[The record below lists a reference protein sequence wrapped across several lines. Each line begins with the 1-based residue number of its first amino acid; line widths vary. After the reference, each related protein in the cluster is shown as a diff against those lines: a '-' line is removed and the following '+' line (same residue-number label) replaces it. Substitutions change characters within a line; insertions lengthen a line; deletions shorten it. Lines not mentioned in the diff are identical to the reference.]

1 MIVVPGGATTSGEA
15 IADLQGVAG
24 LAGHRVRVPADP
36 RTVIVSE
43 RVLTP
48 RNRGFLFLDSHPAG
62 CRQLVADM
70 WQACP
75 APVGVPEGNGPVA
88 LVIGSSAGYGLAA
101 TLAGLKRAGIR
112 GIAVSF
118 EKAPTARRTATAGWY
133 RTAATADIARSAGRD
148 VVFLNGDAFSDSMKN
163 QVADLVEQRFG
174 GRLDYLIYSVAAP
187 RRTDP
192 DTGTAYASVLKPIGQ
207 ANRTKTLAFDDEGVP
222 EVREVETGPAEGD
235 DVEHTV
241 AVMGGT
247 DWERWIDHL
256 AARGLLADRFA
267 TAALSYIGSPLT
279 AAIYRQGTIGAAK
292 AHLEATAR
300 TLNERLD
307 KTVGG
312 RAVTSVNGAAVTQSS
327 TAIPG
332 IALYTGLLRGV
343 LGEDLVPP
351 ILQLAALWDQLTGAA
366 PLALDAEGRIRLD
379 TFELTDD
386 VQAAVAERWEAA
398 TTATIADLADL
409 DWFRAEVRRLYG
421 FSVPGIDYTVPVAT
435 DVPWPD
441 HTP

>member
-1 MIVVPGGATTSGEA
+1 MT
-15 IADLQGVAG
+15 
-24 LAGHRVRVPADP
+24 R
-36 RTVIVSE
+36 

-48 RNRGFLFLDSHPAG
+48 RNRGFLFLDSHPEG
-62 CRQLVADM
+62 CRRVVADM

-75 APVGVPEGNGPVA
+75 APADTSDGGASEGAGSVA

-118 EKAPTARRTATAGWY
+118 EKAPTERRTATAGWY
-133 RTAATADIARSAGRD
+133 RTAATADIARTAGRD
-148 VVFLNGDAFSDSMKN
+148 LVFLNGDAFSDTMKE
-163 QVADLVEQRFG
+163 QVADLVERRFG
-174 GRLDYLIYSVAAP
+174 GRLDYLVYSVAAP

-192 DTGTAYASVLKPIGQ
+192 GTGTTYASVLKPIGR
-207 ANRTKTLAFDDEGVP
+207 ANRTRTLLFDDQGVP

-235 DVEHTV
+235 DVEQTV
-241 AVMGGT
+241 AVMGGA

-256 AARGLLADRFA
+256 AARDLLADGF
-267 TAALSYIGSPLT
+267 TTVALSYIGSPLT

-300 TLNERLD
+300 TLDERLG

-343 LGEDLVPP
+343 LGDGLVPP
-351 ILQLAALWDQLTGAA
+351 IRQLAALWDQLTGTA
-366 PLALDAEGRIRLD
+366 PLTTDDEGRIRLD

-398 TTATIADLADL
+398 TTDTIADLADV

-421 FSVPGIDYTVPVAT
+421 FSVPGTDYAAEVDT

-441 HTP
+441 HTS

>member
-1 MIVVPGGATTSGEA
+1 MT
-15 IADLQGVAG
+15 D
-24 LAGHRVRVPADP
+24 
-36 RTVIVSE
+36 

-48 RNRGFLFLDSHPAG
+48 RNRGFLFLDSHPVG

-75 APVGVPEGNGPVA
+75 APAPTPSGVPEGDGPVA

-118 EKAPTARRTATAGWY
+118 EKAPTVRRTATAGWY
-133 RTAATADIARSAGRD
+133 RTAATADIARAAGRD
-148 VVFLNGDAFSDSMKN
+148 LVFLNGDAFSDSMKD
-163 QVADLVEQRFG
+163 QVADLIEQRFG

-192 DTGTAYASVLKPIGQ
+192 DTGATYASVLKPIGR

-222 EVREVETGPAEGD
+222 EVREVETAPAEGD
-235 DVEHTV
+235 DVRQTV
-241 AVMGGT
+241 AVMGGA

-256 AARGLLADRFA
+256 AGRGLLADGFA
-267 TAALSYIGSPLT
+267 TAALSYIGSSLT
-279 AAIYRQGTIGAAK
+279 AALYRQGTIGAAK
-292 AHLEATAR
+292 ADLEATAR
-300 TLNERLD
+300 NLNERLD

-343 LGEDLVPP
+343 LGDDLVPP
-351 ILQLAALWDQLTGAA
+351 IQQLAVLWDQLTGVA
-366 PLALDAEGRIRLD
+366 PLALDDEGRIRLD
-379 TFELTDD
+379 TFELTDE
-386 VQAAVAERWEAA
+386 VQAAVAERWEGA

-421 FSVPGIDYTVPVAT
+421 FSVPGVDYTAPVAT
-435 DVPWPD
+435 DIPWPD
-441 HTP
+441 HAS

>member
-1 MIVVPGGATTSGEA
+1 M
-15 IADLQGVAG
+15 
-24 LAGHRVRVPADP
+24 
-36 RTVIVSE
+36 SE
-43 RVLTP
+43 RVLIP

-62 CRQLVADM
+62 CERLVTDM

-75 APVGVPEGNGPVA
+75 GSADMPEGDGPVA
-88 LVIGSSAGYGLAA
+88 LIIGSSAGYGLAA

-112 GIAVSF
+112 GIMVSF
-118 EKAPTARRTATAGWY
+118 EKAPTERRTGTAGWY
-133 RTAATADIARSAGRD
+133 RTAATADIARAAGRHL
-148 VVFLNGDAFSDSMKN
+148 VFLNGDAFSDTMKN
-163 QVADLVEQRFG
+163 QVADLIEQRFG

-192 DTGTAYASVLKPIGQ
+192 ATGTTYASVLKPIGR
-207 ANRTKTLAFDDEGVP
+207 ANRTKTLVFDGEGVP

-235 DVEHTV
+235 DVEQTV

-247 DWERWIDHL
+247 DWERWIDQL
-256 AARGLLADRFA
+256 AGRGLLADGFA

-279 AAIYRQGTIGAAK
+279 AAIYRQGTIGTAK

-300 TLNERLD
+300 SLNERLGR
-307 KTVGG
+307 TVGG

-351 ILQLAALWDQLTGAA
+351 VHQLAALWDQLTGAA
-366 PLALDAEGRIRLD
+366 PSDLDDEGRIRLD
-379 TFELTDD
+379 TWELTDD

-398 TTATIADLADL
+398 TTDSIADLADL
-409 DWFRAEVRRLYG
+409 AWFRSEVQRLYG
-421 FSVPGIDYTVPVAT
+421 FSVPGIDYAAAVAT
-435 DVPWPD
+435 DIPWPD
-441 HTP
+441 HTA

>member
-1 MIVVPGGATTSGEA
+1 MN
-15 IADLQGVAG
+15 
-24 LAGHRVRVPADP
+24 
-36 RTVIVSE
+36 E

-62 CRQLVADM
+62 CARSVADM
-70 WQACP
+70 WEACP
-75 APVGVPEGNGPVA
+75 APSGPSPAAATQGEGPVA

-112 GIAVSF
+112 GIGVSF

-133 RTAATADIARSAGRD
+133 RTAATADLARAAGRD
-148 VVFLNGDAFSDSMKN
+148 LVLLNGDAFSDAMKD
-163 QVADLVEQRFG
+163 QVADLVERRFG
-174 GRLDYLIYSVAAP
+174 GRLDHLVYSVAAP

-192 DTGTAYASVLKPIGQ
+192 VTGTTYASVLRPIGLP
-207 ANRTKTLAFDDEGVP
+207 NRTKTLVFDEEGVP

-235 DVEHTV
+235 DVEQTV

-256 AARGLLADRFA
+256 AGRGLLAEGFA

-279 AAIYRQGTIGAAK
+279 AAIYRQGTIGVAK

-300 TLNERLD
+300 TLNERLGR
-307 KTVGG
+307 TVGG

-332 IALYTGLLRGV
+332 IAPYTGLLRGV
-343 LGEDLVPP
+343 LGNGLVPP
-351 ILQLAALWDQLTGAA
+351 IRQLATLWDQLTGAA
-366 PLALDAEGRIRLD
+366 PLALDDEGRVRLD
-379 TFELTDD
+379 TWELAEE
-386 VQAAVAERWEAA
+386 VQAAVAERWESA
-398 TTATIADLADL
+398 TTDTIADLADL
-409 DWFRAEVRRLYG
+409 DWFRSEVRRLYG
-421 FSVPGIDYTVPVAT
+421 FSVPGIDYAAPVAT
-435 DVPWPD
+435 DVPWPVP
-441 HTP
+441 TPRAADDDSGPEAARFTV

>member
-1 MIVVPGGATTSGEA
+1 M
-15 IADLQGVAG
+15 
-24 LAGHRVRVPADP
+24 
-36 RTVIVSE
+36 SE

-62 CRQLVADM
+62 CSQLVADM

-75 APVGVPEGNGPVA
+75 EPAATPDGDGPVA
-88 LVIGSSAGYGLAA
+88 LIIGSSAGYGLAA
-101 TLAGLKRAGIR
+101 TVAGLKRAGIR
-112 GIAVSF
+112 GVMVSF
-118 EKAPTARRTATAGWY
+118 EKAPTARRTGTAGWY
-133 RTAATADIARSAGRD
+133 RTAATADLARAAGRD
-148 VVFLNGDAFSDSMKN
+148 LVFLNGDAFSDAMKDE
-163 QVADLVEQRFG
+163 VADLIEQRFG

-192 DTGTAYASVLKPIGQ
+192 DTGVTYSSVLKPIGA
-207 ANRTKTLAFDDEGVP
+207 ANRTRTLVFDDEGAP
-222 EVREVETGPAEGD
+222 EVREVETAPAEGD
-235 DVEHTV
+235 DIEQTV
-241 AVMGGT
+241 AVMGGA

-256 AARGLLADRFA
+256 AGRGLLGEGFA

-300 TLNERLD
+300 TLDDRLD

-332 IALYTGLLRGV
+332 IALYLGLLRAV
-343 LGEDLVPP
+343 LGDRLVPP
-351 ILQLAALWDQLTGAA
+351 VHQLASLWDQLTGAT
-366 PLALDAEGRIRLD
+366 PLALDDEGRVRLD
-379 TFELTDD
+379 TWELTDD

-398 TTATIADLADL
+398 TTDSIAGLADL
-409 DWFRAEVRRLYG
+409 DWFRAEVQRLYG
-421 FSVPGIDYTVPVAT
+421 FSVPGIDYTAPVAT
-435 DVPWPD
+435 EIPWPD
-441 HTP
+441 TTR

>member
-1 MIVVPGGATTSGEA
+1 M
-15 IADLQGVAG
+15 
-24 LAGHRVRVPADP
+24 
-36 RTVIVSE
+36 SE

-75 APVGVPEGNGPVA
+75 APAGMPAGDGPVA
-88 LVIGSSAGYGLAA
+88 LVVGSSAGYGLAA

-133 RTAATADIARSAGRD
+133 RTAATADIARTAGRD
-148 VVFLNGDAFSDSMKN
+148 LVFLNGDAFSDSTKE
-163 QVADLVEQRFG
+163 QVADLIEQRFG

-192 DTGTAYASVLKPIGQ
+192 DTGTTYASVLKPIGR
-207 ANRTKTLAFDDEGVP
+207 ANRTKTLVFDSEGVP

-235 DVEHTV
+235 DVEQTV
-241 AVMGGT
+241 AVMGGA

-256 AARGLLADRFA
+256 ATRGLLADKFA

-300 TLNERLD
+300 TLNDRLD

-343 LGEDLVPP
+343 LGENLVPP
-351 ILQLAALWDQLTGAA
+351 IRQLAALWDQLTGAA
-366 PLALDAEGRIRLD
+366 PLDLDDEGRIRLD

-386 VQAAVAERWEAA
+386 VQAAVAERWETA

-421 FSVPGIDYTVPVAT
+421 FSVPGIDYTVPIAT

-441 HTP
+441 HTPWPPSGEEPEGKRC

>member
-1 MIVVPGGATTSGEA
+1 MN
-15 IADLQGVAG
+15 
-24 LAGHRVRVPADP
+24 
-36 RTVIVSE
+36 E

-62 CRQLVADM
+62 CAQLVADM

-75 APVGVPEGNGPVA
+75 APADVPEGDGPVA
-88 LVIGSSAGYGLAA
+88 LVVGSSAGYGLAA
-101 TLAGLKRAGIR
+101 TLAGLKRVGIR

-118 EKAPTARRTATAGWY
+118 EKAPTVRRTATAGWY
-133 RTAATADIARSAGRD
+133 RTAATADIARAAGRD
-148 VVFLNGDAFSDSMKN
+148 LVFLNGDAFSDAMKE

-192 DTGTAYASVLKPIGQ
+192 ATGATYASVLKPIGR
-207 ANRTKTLAFDDEGVP
+207 ASRTKTLVFDDEGLG

-235 DVEHTV
+235 DVEQTV
-241 AVMGGT
+241 AVMGGA
-247 DWERWIDHL
+247 DWERWIEHL
-256 AARGLLADRFA
+256 DGRGLLAEGFA
-267 TAALSYIGSPLT
+267 TAALSYIGSSLT
-279 AAIYRQGTIGAAK
+279 EAIYRQGTIGAAK
-292 AHLEATAR
+292 ADLEATAR
-300 TLNERLD
+300 TLNERLG

-343 LGEDLVPP
+343 LADGLVPP
-351 ILQLAALWDQLTGAA
+351 IHQLAALWDQLTGVA
-366 PLALDAEGRIRLD
+366 PLDLDDEGRVRLD
-379 TFELTDD
+379 GFELADE
-386 VQAAVAERWEAA
+386 VQTAVAERWEGA
-398 TTATIADLADL
+398 TTSTIADLADL

-421 FSVPGIDYTVPVAT
+421 FSVPGIDYAAPVAT

-441 HTP
+441 HTL

>member
-1 MIVVPGGATTSGEA
+1 MT
-15 IADLQGVAG
+15 
-24 LAGHRVRVPADP
+24 
-36 RTVIVSE
+36 E

-48 RNRGFLFLDSHPAG
+48 RNRGFLFLDSHPTG
-62 CRQLVADM
+62 CERVVADM
-70 WQACP
+70 WRACP
-75 APVGVPEGNGPVA
+75 DPADRPAGAGPVA

-101 TLAGLKRAGIR
+101 TVAGLKRAGIR

-133 RTAATADIARSAGRD
+133 RTAATADIARTAGRD
-148 VVFLNGDAFSDSMKN
+148 LVFLNGDAFSDTMKDE
-163 QVADLVEQRFG
+163 VADLIEQRFD

-192 DTGTAYASVLKPIGQ
+192 DTGTTYASALKPIGR
-207 ANRTKTLAFDDEGVP
+207 ANRTKTLVFDDQGVP

-235 DVEHTV
+235 DVEQTV
-241 AVMGGT
+241 AVMGGA

-256 AARGLLADRFA
+256 AGRGLLGERFA

-300 TLNERLD
+300 TLNERLG
-307 KTVGG
+307 KELGG

-343 LGEDLVPP
+343 LGTDLVPP
-351 ILQLAALWDQLTGAA
+351 VRQLADLWDQLTGAA
-366 PLALDAEGRIRLD
+366 PLALDDEGRVRLD
-379 TFELTDD
+379 TWELTDD
-386 VQAAVAERWEAA
+386 VQAAVAERWETA
-398 TTATIADLADL
+398 TTDTIASLADL
-409 DWFRAEVRRLYG
+409 DWFRAEVQRLYG
-421 FSVPGIDYTVPVAT
+421 FSVPGIDYTAAVAT
-435 DVPWPD
+435 DVPWPVP
-441 HTP
+441 TR